1 MISKELLSEIC
12 QTNLMSLGKL
22 EVVGSDICLY
32 DCSMQPD
39 IYMCWNIY
47 ELAHKC
53 KEWAY
58 IQGYVL
64 FSKIRLNSSY
74 ASCYFDIMG
83 IHDYEDDFH
92 NDFRA
97 ETEPD
102 AIFKA
107 CEWILDR
114 NSINDYL
121 HCYGN

>member
-32 DCSMQPD
+32 NCSMQPD

-58 IQGYVL
+58 SQGYIL
-64 FSKIRLNSSY
+64 FSKIRLNSSL
-74 ASCYFDIMG
+74 ASCYFDTTG
-83 IHDYEDDFH
+83 KHDYEDGYH

-97 ETEPD
+97 ETEPE

-107 CEWILDR
+107 CQWILDKD
-114 NSINDYL
+114 SK
-121 HCYGN
+121 

>member
-39 IYMCWNIY
+39 IYIYMCWNIY

-53 KEWAY
+53 KEWASTHNY
-58 IQGYVL
+58 SVISGWEMTHWGGAYRVEVFRNSNNIL
-64 FSKIRLNSSY
+64 FSMSTV
-74 ASCYFDIMG
+74 D
-83 IHDYEDDFH
+83 
-92 NDFRA
+92 
-97 ETEPD
+97 TEPE

-107 CEWILDR
+107 CQWILDKE
-114 NSINDYL
+114 L
-121 HCYGN
+121 A

>member
-58 IQGYVL
+58 SQGYIL
-64 FSKIRLNSSY
+64 FSKIRLNSSL
-74 ASCYFDIMG
+74 ASCYFDTMG
-83 IHDYEDDFH
+83 KHDYEDGYH

-97 ETEPD
+97 ETESE

-107 CEWILDR
+107 CQWILDR
-114 NSINDYL
+114 NSK
-121 HCYGN
+121 

>member
-58 IQGYVL
+58 SQGYIL
-64 FSKIRLNSSY
+64 FSKIRLNSSL
-74 ASCYFDIMG
+74 ASCYFGTMG
-83 IHDYEDDFH
+83 KHDYEDDYH

-97 ETEPD
+97 ETEPE

-107 CEWILDR
+107 CQWILTKD
-114 NSINDYL
+114 SK
-121 HCYGN
+121 

>member
-53 KEWAY
+53 KEWAS
-58 IQGYVL
+58 I
-64 FSKIRLNSSY
+64 NSY
-74 ASCYFDIMG
+74 ALESS
-83 IHDYEDDFH
+83 IHMQPKRNSVAGCQIHWRY
-92 NDFRA
+92 
-97 ETEPD
+97 ETEDLPYFEAD
-102 AIFKA
+102 TEPEAIFKA
-107 CEWILDR
+107 CQWILDKD
-114 NSINDYL
+114 SK
-121 HCYGN
+121 